1 MRRCKSALRVA
12 LNGFHGCDQLVFGL
26 KQGAALG
33 LFDNLGEGAKAA
45 GNHRG
50 AKTEAFD
57 QDDAK
62 GFVTHRRHDQPQRT
76 AVIGGQ
82 LIQRFASQKL
92 DTIIA
97 GGQRL
102 QLIRIIPIPQNQQ
115 IGIGIFV
122 ALFFVARAVFTLL
135 AWVSPVMIVLA
146 LIINYR
152 TVLNYVKWLWSLL
165 SGSPLMGVLA
175 VVLTVIGFPVVAA
188 FLFGKALVDR
198 RMKSYME
205 ERGMIDEYVDYE
217 IVEEEDPD
225 PLTLPTLEE
234 RERRSRS

>member
-1 MRRCKSALRVA
+1 MSV
-12 LNGFHGCDQLVFGL
+12 Q
-26 KQGAALG
+26 
-33 LFDNLGEGAKAA
+33 
-45 GNHRG
+45 
-50 AKTEAFD
+50 
-57 QDDAK
+57 
-62 GFVTHRRHDQPQRT
+62 
-76 AVIGGQ
+76 
-82 LIQRFASQKL
+82 
-92 DTIIA
+92 
-97 GGQRL
+97 
-102 QLIRIIPIPQNQQ
+102 IRIGENIYLRKLLGKQSNE
-115 IGIGIFV
+115 FLN
-122 ALFFVARAVFTLL
+122 AL
-135 AWVSPVMIVLA
+135 
-146 LIINYR
+146 
-152 TVLNYVKWLWSLL
+152 VKWLWSLL